1 MTCPKCK
8 SENVSTQVVNTVKL
22 KNKHHGILW
31 WLLGGWIWWIFKW
44 LFFTIPAL
52 IFAIFG
58 SKKQKAVNKQKIVC
72 VCQSCGY
79 SWDLK

>member
-1 MTCPKCK
+1 MR
-8 SENVSTQVVNTVKL
+8 
-22 KNKHHGILW
+22 KHLH
-31 WLLGGWIWWIFKW
+31 
-44 LFFTIPAL
+44 IPLCVLVLTKAIDPIIGQAISAL